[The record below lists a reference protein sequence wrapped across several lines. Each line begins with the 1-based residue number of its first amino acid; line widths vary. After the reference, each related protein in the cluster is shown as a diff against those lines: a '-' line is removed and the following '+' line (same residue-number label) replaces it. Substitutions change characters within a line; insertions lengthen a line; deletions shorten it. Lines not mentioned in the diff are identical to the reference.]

1 MSASRTN
8 NLLLALVAV
17 GMVAALY
24 LAFLYAPT
32 EAMMGDVQRI
42 FYFHVSMAWV
52 AFLAFFLVFLGSL
65 LYLWRGEERW
75 DRLAYSCARLGVL
88 FTSLNIITGVL
99 WAKPI
104 WGTWWVWDPRLTT
117 TTVLWL
123 IYIAYLVVHSAA
135 ESGRGSRFA
144 AVFGIVGFVDVP
156 VVYMS
161 VRWWRTMHPAPVIAG
176 GSESGLVPSMLFT
189 LLFSVG
195 VFTLF
200 FVYLLRQILAVSRLE
215 EEVERLSE
223 EDYSG

>member
-1 MSASRTN
+1 MRIN
-8 NLLLALVAV
+8 NLTLGLIAA

-42 FYFHVSMAWV
+42 FYFHVPMAWV
-52 AFLAFFLVFLGSL
+52 AFLAFGVVFAGSV
-65 LYLWRGEERW
+65 LYLWKGEERW
-75 DRLAYSCARLGVL
+75 DRLAYAAAHLGVI
-88 FTSLNIITGVL
+88 FTSLNVVTGIL

-117 TTVLWL
+117 TTVLWI
-123 IYIAYLVVHSAA
+123 IYIAYLVVHNAA
-135 ESGRGSRFA
+135 ETGRGSHFA

-161 VRWWRTMHPAPVIAG
+161 IRWWRTMHPAPVIAG
-176 GSESGLVPSMLFT
+176 GSDSGLAPSMLFT

-195 VFTLF
+195 LFTLF
-200 FVYLLRQILAVSRLE
+200 FVYLLRQSLSLSHLE
-215 EEVERLSE
+215 AEVERLSQE
-223 EDYSG
+223 ERGG